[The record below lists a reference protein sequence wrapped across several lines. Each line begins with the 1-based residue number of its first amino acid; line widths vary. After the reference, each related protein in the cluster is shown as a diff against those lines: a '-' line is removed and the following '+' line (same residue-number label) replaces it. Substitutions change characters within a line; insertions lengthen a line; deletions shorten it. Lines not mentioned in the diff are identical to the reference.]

1 MIVIARVRS
10 VTRHAAASDDN
21 PFGLEEQ
28 EPYFLCQIEKL
39 EHIVGFEGDECVL
52 TDYAIK

>member
-21 PFGLEEQ
+21 PFGLDEQ